1 MAKQSSDPPAPARG
15 TAAFQSRNFRRYQI
29 ARLLAIV
36 GAEAQAVA
44 VAWQVYQITHRAL
57 DLGYTGLALFLPSIL
72 FLLPAGHVADRY
84 DRRHVVI
91 LCYSVQ
97 TFFSGALLWLSW
109 HGVHSILPIYAL
121 LFGIGSGR
129 AFSAPAS
136 QALLPHLVPRNL
148 WVNAVTWGSTIF
160 LIAKVTG
167 PAVGGILFTLPLGNA
182 CSGPVAVY
190 LFTMVTLLLFV
201 GLLVSIDVKIG
212 RSEHASLSLHTLLAG
227 FRYMFHTKVLLG
239 AASLDLF
246 AVLLGGAT
254 ALLPIYAQDILHA
267 GPRGLGAL
275 RAAPAVGSLCVALY
289 LAWRP
294 AKRGAGVLMFTGA
307 AIFGAAT
314 IVFGLSRSIPLSLA
328 ALFILGAADMASV
341 VVRSSV
347 IQLATP
353 DSMRGRVGAVNSLFV
368 GASNE
373 LGEFESGVTAHWF
386 GTVRAV
392 VLGGIGSLMVTG
404 IWWMIFPELRDA
416 GDLRSLT
423 AQKPE
428 PVSIG
433 K

>member
-1 MAKQSSDPPAPARG
+1 MAKHLGEQGPARG
-15 TAAFQSRNFRRYQI
+15 TAAFQSRNFLRYQI

-44 VAWQVYQITHRAL
+44 VAWQVYLITHSAL
-57 DLGYTGLALFLPSIL
+57 SLGYTGLALFLPSIL

-84 DRRHVVI
+84 DRRHVV
-91 LCYSVQ
+91 LVCYCVQ
-97 TFFSGALLWLSW
+97 TILSGALLWISW
-109 HGVHSILPIYAL
+109 RGVHSILPIYAL

-136 QALLPHLVPRNL
+136 QALLPHLVPRDL
-148 WVNAVTWGSTIF
+148 WVNAITWGSTIF

-167 PAVGGILFTLPLGNA
+167 PAVGGILFTVPLGRA
-182 CSGPVAVY
+182 WSGPVAVY
-190 LFTMVTLLLFV
+190 LFTMVTLISFLVLLLSV
-201 GLLVSIDVKIG
+201 DVKIG
-212 RSEHASLSLHTLLAG
+212 RSEHRSLSLDTVLAG
-227 FRYMFHTKVLLG
+227 FRYVFNTKILLG
-239 AASLDLF
+239 ACSLDLF

-267 GPRGLGAL
+267 GPRGLGVL
-275 RAAPAVGSLCVALY
+275 RATPAVGSLCVALY

-294 AKRGAGVLMFTGA
+294 AKKRAGVLMFSATA
-307 AIFGAAT
+307 VFGFAT
-314 IVFGLSRSIPLSLA
+314 IVFGISRSILLSLLT
-328 ALFILGAADMASV
+328 LFILGAADMASV
-341 VVRSSV
+341 VVRSSL

-353 DSMRGRVGAVNSLFV
+353 DAMRGRVGAVNGLFI

-404 IWWMIFPELRDA
+404 IWWKLFPELRDA
-416 GDLRSLT
+416 GDLRTIT
-423 AQKPE
+423 AQSPE
-428 PVSIG
+428 PAIG
-433 K
+433 AGK

>member
-1 MAKQSSDPPAPARG
+1 MAKHSSDPPAPARG
-15 TAAFQSRNFRRYQI
+15 TAAFQSRNFLRYQI

-97 TFFSGALLWLSW
+97 TLFSGALLWLSW

-182 CSGPVAVY
+182 CSGPIAVY
-190 LFTMVTLLLFV
+190 MFTMVTLLLFV
-201 GLLVSIDVKIG
+201 GLLVSVDVKIG

-227 FRYMFHTKVLLG
+227 FRYVFHTKVLLARRRSIFLPCCWEARPRCCRFMRRTFCMRG
-239 AASLDLF
+239 HEDWACC
-246 AVLLGGAT
+246 VLLRRWARCASRCISRG
-254 ALLPIYAQDILHA
+254 DRRRE
-267 GPRGLGAL
+267 GPA
-275 RAAPAVGSLCVALY
+275 
-289 LAWRP
+289 
-294 AKRGAGVLMFTGA
+294 F
-307 AIFGAAT
+307 
-314 IVFGLSRSIPLSLA
+314 
-328 ALFILGAADMASV
+328 
-341 VVRSSV
+341 
-347 IQLATP
+347 
-353 DSMRGRVGAVNSLFV
+353 
-368 GASNE
+368 
-373 LGEFESGVTAHWF
+373 
-386 GTVRAV
+386 
-392 VLGGIGSLMVTG
+392 
-404 IWWMIFPELRDA
+404 
-416 GDLRSLT
+416 
-423 AQKPE
+423 
-428 PVSIG
+428 
-433 K
+433 